1 MHVYRYQY
9 KNYNRSHDKRK
20 KRRRILP
27 VTILIVAAAVI
38 LSGGVRLDP
47 GELGFL
53 LQEEIVGFFLPQA
66 CGQAQGTAELTIA
79 DRLFAHFFLLP
90 EESGVSADYQTQVES
105 DWSYEAILAR
115 EAADENYVD
124 AATGEVIMTQ
134 EAAEQSSTS
143 MREGETKVNRSQASP
158 NHLDERTFI
167 RALPQKDDA
176 GYGLVIPPL
185 RQNHAVGDDLC
196 FPCGH
201 GVKDG
206 RTLLH

>member
-79 DRLFAHFFLLP
+79 DRLLAHFFLLP

-124 AATGEVIMTQ
+124 AATGK
-134 EAAEQSSTS
+134 SS
-143 MREGETKVNRSQASP
+143 
-158 NHLDERTFI
+158 
-167 RALPQKDDA
+167 
-176 GYGLVIPPL
+176 
-185 RQNHAVGDDLC
+185 
-196 FPCGH
+196 
-201 GVKDG
+201 
-206 RTLLH
+206 

>member
-1 MHVYRYQY
+1 MFIDTNIKIIIEVMIRE
-9 KNYNRSHDKRK
+9 K

-47 GELGFL
+47 GELGFAAGGDR
-53 LQEEIVGFFLPQA
+53 GFFPPQA

-79 DRLFAHFFLLP
+79 DRLFAHFLLP

-124 AATGEVIMTQ
+124 AATGK
-134 EAAEQSSTS
+134 SS
-143 MREGETKVNRSQASP
+143 
-158 NHLDERTFI
+158 
-167 RALPQKDDA
+167 
-176 GYGLVIPPL
+176 
-185 RQNHAVGDDLC
+185 
-196 FPCGH
+196 
-201 GVKDG
+201 
-206 RTLLH
+206 

>member
-1 MHVYRYQY
+1 M
-9 KNYNRSHDKRK
+9 N
-20 KRRRILP
+20 
-27 VTILIVAAAVI
+27 
-38 LSGGVRLDP
+38 
-47 GELGFL
+47 
-53 LQEEIVGFFLPQA
+53 
-66 CGQAQGTAELTIA
+66 
-79 DRLFAHFFLLP
+79 
-90 EESGVSADYQTQVES
+90 
-105 DWSYEAILAR
+105 
-115 EAADENYVD
+115 
-124 AATGEVIMTQ
+124 Q
-134 EAAEQSSTS
+134 EALTEVHHHTIFLDDARVEL
-143 MREGETKVNRSQASP
+143 MVNRSQASP

>member
-143 MREGETKVNRSQASP
+143 MREGETKEQTQGTVPEAAEGQQA
-158 NHLDERTFI
+158 EAQT
-167 RALPQKDDA
+167 A
-176 GYGLVIPPL
+176 
-185 RQNHAVGDDLC
+185 
-196 FPCGH
+196 
-201 GVKDG
+201 
-206 RTLLH
+206 

>member
-38 LSGGVRLDP
+38 LSGSVRLDP

-79 DRLFAHFFLLP
+79 DRLLAHFFLLP

-115 EAADENYVD
+115 EAADENYVRRR
-124 AATGEVIMTQ
+124 GK
-134 EAAEQSSTS
+134 SS
-143 MREGETKVNRSQASP
+143 
-158 NHLDERTFI
+158 
-167 RALPQKDDA
+167 
-176 GYGLVIPPL
+176 
-185 RQNHAVGDDLC
+185 
-196 FPCGH
+196 
-201 GVKDG
+201 
-206 RTLLH
+206 

>member
-1 MHVYRYQY
+1 M
-9 KNYNRSHDKRK
+9 
-20 KRRRILP
+20 
-27 VTILIVAAAVI
+27 AAAVI

-66 CGQAQGTAELTIA
+66 CGQVQGTAELTIA

-143 MREGETKVNRSQASP
+143 MPEGETKEQTQGTVPEAAEGQQAEAQTARRSRSF
-158 NHLDERTFI
+158 TI
-167 RALPQKDDA
+167 M
-176 GYGLVIPPL
+176 
-185 RQNHAVGDDLC
+185 
-196 FPCGH
+196 
-201 GVKDG
+201 
-206 RTLLH
+206 